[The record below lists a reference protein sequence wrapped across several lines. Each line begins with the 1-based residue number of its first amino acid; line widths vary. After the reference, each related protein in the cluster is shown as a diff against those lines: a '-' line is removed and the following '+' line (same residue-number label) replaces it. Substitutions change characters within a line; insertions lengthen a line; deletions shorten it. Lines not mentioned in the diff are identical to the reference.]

1 MEETDLILSLRE
13 VRIPNLPYF
22 LPTKLLH
29 QELYP
34 EDFYSINWPAQRNNV
49 NKVDKYVPHSAFV
62 DALNA
67 ISSFYENCT
76 FPPLRRAGLA
86 RAYELIVMED
96 ENTEYQT
103 IAPVSKMFNLIA
115 RAHVEGPDS
124 FAYKEHAIK
133 RQDFMWIGAEGMMM
147 AGTNGSQLWDIGFI
161 TQALVETGLANEEE
175 NKESMIKA
183 LEWLDQAQI
192 RTDPKHY
199 REAYRHTSKGAWGFR
214 FVRIISVLFSSLTI
228 HKYSTPEQGY
238 TVSDCTGEGL
248 KATMYLQFDL
258 ESVYFRSHFVLL
270 LTCRPP

>member
-1 MEETDLILSLRE
+1 MSYLYGVRYQMEENDLILSLRE
-13 VRIPNLPYF
+13 VRIRKVPGFYS
-22 LPTKLLH
+22 TKLVC

-49 NKVDKYVPHSAFV
+49 NKVDKYVPNNAFV
-62 DALNA
+62 DAMGVIL
-67 ISSFYENCT
+67 SSYENCT

-96 ENTEYQT
+96 ENTGYQT
-103 IAPVSKMFNLIA
+103 VAPVSKMFNLIA
-115 RAHVEGPDS
+115 RAHAEGPDS

-133 RQDFMWIGAEGMMM
+133 RQDFMWLSAEGMMM

-161 TQALVETGLANEEE
+161 TQALVDTGLASEEE

-192 RTDPKHY
+192 RTDPKYY
-199 REAYRHTSKGAWGFR
+199 REAYRHTTKGAWGFR
-214 FVRIISVLFSSLTI
+214 FVRITFVLFLPLTI
-228 HKYSTPEQGY
+228 RKYSTPEQGY

-248 KATMYLQFDL
+248 KASMYLQFNL
-258 ESVYFRSHFVLL
+258 ESV
-270 LTCRPP
+270 